1 MFTFINVFLDS
12 MFNYNRYRN
21 YKSAVVLHTGPL
33 NSNRLQVF
41 TFCSMEGALL
51 AFVMTLEFLP
61 SRPRPS
67 ARRRQRREHGPRPA
81 PAAPTV
87 TAWITFVFTHAN
99 LCL

>member
-41 TFCSMEGALL
+41 TFLFNGRC
-51 AFVMTLEFLP
+51 
-61 SRPRPS
+61 
-67 ARRRQRREHGPRPA
+67 
-81 PAAPTV
+81 AACFRDT
-87 TAWITFVFTHAN
+87 
-99 LCL
+99 